1 MSFETITKNVI
12 FALLGI
18 LILTVAVP
26 VIYLSVAT
34 YLPNWSVAGMFPLGS
49 LIQTIVPLVLGIA
62 ILMAVITG
70 LLAMIK
76 WGKKR

>member
-1 MSFETITKNVI
+1 MSFEAITKNVI
-12 FALLGI
+12 YALLGI

-26 VIYLSVAT
+26 VIYISVAT
-34 YLPNWSVAGMFPLGS
+34 YLPNWTDSGMPLGG

-62 ILMAVITG
+62 IVMAVITG
-70 LLAMIK
+70 ILAMVK